1 MESGKWEYFHH
12 VEILIFLHN
21 EEVYIPEDKT
31 TDICTKLRKKLA
43 QEPF

>member
-1 MESGKWEYFHH
+1 MNREYFHH

-21 EEVYIPEDKT
+21 EVYIPEDKT